1 MATQFIDS
9 EVYGGAWGTPELRA
23 IFEEEA
29 RVSRWLE
36 ILAVLAETEGE
47 FGLVPADMAARVAAA
62 CRAIEPNSDFLNE
75 VRQGFEAS
83 SHSTQGLIQAV
94 QRRCQGG
101 SGQWLY
107 CGATVQ
113 DLADTW
119 MMAALRDARG
129 IYARDLQ
136 ETDAALREL
145 AERHRDTVMAGR
157 THGQQGLPIT
167 FGFKVAGWIAEID
180 RHRQRLAEIATRVDV
195 GQLCGGV
202 GSLSSLGPR
211 AFEI

>member
-1 MATQFIDS
+1 MATQFIDL
-9 EVYGGAWGTPELRA
+9 EVYGGAGHAGASRDLRG
-23 IFEEEA
+23 EA
-29 RVSRWLE
+29 RFSRWLE

-62 CRAIEPNSDFLNE
+62 CRAIEPDSDFLNE

-101 SGQWLY
+101 SGQWLDG
-107 CGATVQ
+107 GATVQ

-129 IYARDLQ
+129 
-136 ETDAALREL
+136 LRP
-145 AERHRDTVMAGR
+145 RSSG
-157 THGQQGLPIT
+157 
-167 FGFKVAGWIAEID
+167 D
-180 RHRQRLAEIATRVDV
+180 RCGATRI
-195 GQLCGGV
+195 GRAAPRYGHGGTH
-202 GSLSSLGPR
+202 PR
-211 AFEI
+211 AARTADHVRF